1 MKILANPSATMEI
14 LDKFG
19 FSFKKKYGQNFLI
32 DENTV
37 RKIVKLSGVT
47 KCDTVLEIGPGIGT
61 MTQILSE
68 EAGKVIAV
76 EIDAKLIEVLEY
88 TLSDRENVE
97 IINRDI
103 LKCDLKE
110 LSKDHNSGKGF
121 RLVANLPYY
130 ITTPIIMGLLE
141 ENAAQGNSM
150 IESMTVMIQKE
161 VASRINAKPG
171 TKDYGALS
179 LAVEYYTVPELLMD
193 VSANVF
199 IPRPNVDSSVIGLK
213 IREKPPVKVKDESK
227 MFSLIR
233 AAFAQRRKT
242 FVNSVSAVLGIDKD
256 ILRNAL
262 VSIGRDENV
271 RGEVLSL
278 DEFAG
283 ITDIV

>member
-1 MKILANPSATMEI
+1 MKILANPSATKEI

-19 FSFKKKYGQNFLI
+19 FSLKKKYGQNFLI

-47 KCDTVLEIGPGIGT
+47 KDDAVLEVGPGIGT

-76 EIDAKLIEVLEY
+76 EIDSKLIEVLEY
-88 TLSDRENVE
+88 TLSDVENVE

-110 LSKDHNSGKGF
+110 LSKVHNSDKGF

-130 ITTPIIMGLLE
+130 ITTPIIMGILE
-141 ENAAQGNSM
+141 ENAAQGNSL
-150 IESMTVMIQKE
+150 IEGMTVMIQKE
-161 VASRINAKPG
+161 VASRINARPG

-179 LAVEYYTVPELLMD
+179 LAVEYYTFPELLMD
-193 VSANVF
+193 VSSNVF
-199 IPRPNVDSSVIGLK
+199 IPKPNVDSAVIGLK
-213 IREKPPVKVKDESK
+213 VREIPPVIVKDERK

-242 FVNSVSAVLGIDKD
+242 FVNSVSAVMDIDKD
-256 ILRNAL
+256 LLRNAL
-262 VSIGRDENV
+262 RAIGRDENI

-283 ITDIV
+283 ITDII